1 VKHNTPKRLRLT
13 VLRKNSECCIIK
25 LQHKNHLLLY
35 SYYLLNNK
43 LTLRKSNN
51 KSLKTFAEQFKM
63 QLTRILKS
71 IPEERFH
78 SGLRLSIVLG
88 VQQPKLNTKDD
99 QLIVLNKTCTP
110 TSIKQIAW
118 YPTNDAT
125 AYSDGS
131 YDNTKEKG
139 GYAILI
145 KHGNKE
151 KIISKRTNLQGNN
164 LIELHAVIQA
174 LRNLKKEQRI
184 RVVTDSQYVIKGLVF
199 WIEVWRRNR
208 WYTASGEKARH
219 KKQWLQLDKLT
230 RNKII
235 ELNWVKGHNNHKEH
249 TLCDKLARNHL
260 NQ

>member
-1 VKHNTPKRLRLT
+1 MQY
-13 VLRKNSECCIIK
+13 KNR
-25 LQHKNHLLLY
+25 LLLY
-35 SYYLLNNK
+35 SYHLSENK

-51 KSLKTFAEQFKM
+51 KLFKAFAGQFEM
-63 QLTRILKS
+63 QLIRILKS
-71 IPEERFH
+71 IPEIRFR
-78 SGLRLSIVLG
+78 SGLKLSIVLG
-88 VQQPKLNTKDD
+88 VQQPKLNTKDN

-110 TSIKQIAW
+110 ASIKQTAW
-118 YPTNDAT
+118 YPTKDAT

-151 KIISKRTNLQGNN
+151 KIISDKTSLQGNN

-174 LRNLKKEQRI
+174 LKYLKKEQRI
-184 RVVTDSQYVIKGLVF
+184 RIVTDSQYVIKGLVF
-199 WIEVWRRNR
+199 WIEVWRHNH

-219 KKQWLQLDKLT
+219 KKQWIQLDKLT

-235 ELNWVKGHNNHKEH
+235 ELNWVKGHNHHKEH